1 MNMYISQK
9 MQVRFSN
16 VLSSQ
21 FTVGNGVKQ
30 GGVLSPILFT
40 VYLDSLIKTLKQRNI
55 GCKIGNKFLRVFG
68 YADDL
73 TLLCPT
79 LSGLQEMLN
88 VCEDFAKDYNI
99 LFNASKSKLMYFGKN
114 NLNCENLLC
123 MSNGSSIEFV
133 EQCVHLGTKI
143 YSDISKKN
151 IDNATNDLYM
161 RTNNLMADFSYAQSS
176 ALSVLYNS
184 YCMNVYESQLW
195 CFNDYKSVECFYI
208 AWRKTI
214 RRIWRLDKRTH
225 NVLINLINRCLPINL
240 ILEKRCVKYI
250 WNLFN
255 SSHELHKTIV
265 RNCFYNK
272 GSTLA
277 ENIRYLM
284 YKYDITINDWHQS
297 LNYVIKKVYAYD
309 NDRTNCNDTC
319 TANVI
324 RELCHDRDT
333 YHYPVNKDACSEF
346 NDFLK
351 ALCTL

>member
-1 MNMYISQK
+1 MYYIYYIMNHNNAEYVKEI
-9 MQVRFSN
+9 
-16 VLSSQ
+16 
-21 FTVGNGVKQ
+21 KQ

-55 GCKIGNKFLRVFG
+55 GCKIGNKFLGVFG

-99 LFNASKSKLMYFGKN
+99 LFNPSKSKLMYFGKN

-176 ALSVLYNS
+176 TLSVLYNS
-184 YCMNVYESQLW
+184 YCMNVYGSQLW
-195 CFNDYKSVECFYI
+195 CFNDYKSVERFYI

-240 ILEKRCVKYI
+240 ILEKNVLSIYGI
-250 WNLFN
+250 F
-255 SSHELHKTIV
+255 SIV
-265 RNCFYNK
+265 HMNCIKLLLGTVFI
-272 GSTLA
+272 
-277 ENIRYLM
+277 IRDLLWQRILDILCISMILLLM
-284 YKYDITINDWHQS
+284 TGIS
-297 LNYVIKKVYAYD
+297 LLTMLLKKSMHMTMTVLIVMIHVLQMLLESYVMIE
-309 NDRTNCNDTC
+309 
-319 TANVI
+319 I
-324 RELCHDRDT
+324 LIIIQ
-333 YHYPVNKDACSEF
+333 
-346 NDFLK
+346 
-351 ALCTL
+351 

>member
-1 MNMYISQK
+1 MTTTFEWYVVITLCSRNDKKIQNWLRIY
-9 MQVRFSN
+9 VVTTFLFSN
-16 VLSSQ
+16 FS
-21 FTVGNGVKQ
+21 TNGNTTLRKRCMDVVCLLG
-30 GGVLSPILFT
+30 

-55 GCKIGNKFLRVFG
+55 ACKIGNKFLGVFG

-176 ALSVLYNS
+176 TLSVLYNS
-184 YCMNVYESQLW
+184 YCMNVYGSQLW
-195 CFNDYKSVECFYI
+195 CFNDYKSVERFYI

-265 RNCFYNK
+265 KNCFYIVCLFIDK
-272 GSTLA
+272 SMRLVLPIAIKVHT
-277 ENIRYLM
+277 
-284 YKYDITINDWHQS
+284 YK
-297 LNYVIKKVYAYD
+297 
-309 NDRTNCNDTC
+309 
-319 TANVI
+319 
-324 RELCHDRDT
+324 
-333 YHYPVNKDACSEF
+333 
-346 NDFLK
+346 
-351 ALCTL
+351 